1 MPRYL
6 AAAPAQAE
14 GIPVVL
20 KAGDAASIGSFCVP
34 PGQRLVAVVNNGSWQ
49 VALDVTFPENLERIT
64 RRCRDGVWQELALY
78 LMPEERVAE
87 ISDGRRS
94 TMEGE
99 PVPEPARRPSR

>member
-14 GIPVVL
+14 GIPVMLGVD
-20 KAGDAASIGSFCVP
+20 DAATVEPFCVP

-49 VALDVTFPENLERIT
+49 VALDVTFPENLDRIMH
-64 RRCRDGVWQELALY
+64 RRRDGVWQELALY
-78 LMPEERVAE
+78 LLPEERVAE

-94 TMEGE
+94 TMAGE
-99 PVPEPARRPSR
+99 PVPEPARRPRR

>member
-6 AAAPAQAE
+6 AAASAQAE
-14 GIPVVL
+14 GIPVTL
-20 KAGDAASIGSFCVP
+20 GAGDAATVQPFCVP

-49 VALDVTFPENLERIT
+49 VALDVTFPENLERIM

-78 LMPEERVAE
+78 LMSEERVAE

-94 TMEGE
+94 TMAGEFVQE
-99 PVPEPARRPSR
+99 PVRRPRR